1 MPCFSRSPNSWRF
14 VHSEIYICACSEVG
28 FKDNFIYET
37 IKSISIGNNRVMF
50 GACCELFGL
59 ADSSLAVVLGAMFL
73 TLSKLVEVCTLG
85 SILRH
90 VQLLVFKH
98 SFIYETT
105 ESILI
110 GK

>member
-1 MPCFSRSPNSWRF
+1 MN
-14 VHSEIYICACSEVG
+14 CS
-28 FKDNFIYET
+28 
-37 IKSISIGNNRVMF
+37 
-50 GACCELFGL
+50 
-59 ADSSLAVVLGAMFL
+59 DSQTLAVVLGATFL
-73 TLSKLVEVCTLG
+73 MLFKLVEVCTLR

-110 GK
+110 GNNRVCVWSVSVCVCVHTREGFNCVLVLCFVMGYMLQFGETAHKRAQYYYYC